1 MPSIEVGG
9 VEKNFFIISNFL
21 SKKFSNISVITLSDL
36 AKKRLSKK
44 INIVKPKI
52 FFSKILGRRL
62 KFIICLLYLLI
73 EIIKNKNSTVF
84 SFQGIVYCIT
94 LCKILST
101 NVIVR
106 SNSSP
111 SGWSKHS
118 IKKFF
123 YKKIYSMA
131 NIIIVNS
138 LAFKKELKYKFN
150 LNSVCIYNPLN
161 KNEILKSSKA
171 KTKFSF
177 FKKNNLNIINIS
189 RFTDQKDHEC
199 LVKSV
204 NILKNKLKIKLLL
217 IGSGPLQ
224 NKIINL
230 TKRFKLTQN
239 IKFINF
245 KKNPFPYIKKSDV
258 LILSSRYEGSPNVLL
273 EAIALNKFVISSSCP
288 TGPSEILDNGKG
300 GMLFPVGNYKTLAKK
315 IESFARNQNKF
326 SKKKKYAKRRLERFN
341 YKNRLNDYFKTI
353 NDYY

>member
-1 MPSIEVGG
+1 MPTIEVGG

-21 SKKFSNISVITLSDL
+21 SKKFSNISVITFSNL
-36 AKKRLSKK
+36 AKKGLSKK
-44 INIVKPKI
+44 INIIKPKI
-52 FFSKILGRRL
+52 YCPKILGRRF
-62 KFIICLLYLLI
+62 KFITCLFYLLI

-84 SFQGIVYCIT
+84 CFQGIVYCIT

-118 IKKFF
+118 IKKIF

-138 LAFKKELKYKFN
+138 LAFKKELKEKFN
-150 LNSVCIYNPLN
+150 LNSICIYNPLN
-161 KNEILKSSKA
+161 KNEILKYSKV
-171 KTKFSF
+171 KTKFPF

-199 LVKSV
+199 LVKSI
-204 NILKNKLKIKLLL
+204 NLLKNKLKIKVLL

-230 TKRFKLTQN
+230 TKKFKLTQN

-273 EAIALNKFVISSSCP
+273 EAIALNKFVISSNCP
-288 TGPSEILDNGKG
+288 TGPGEILDNGKG
-300 GMLFPVGNYKTLAKK
+300 GILFPIGDYKSLAKK
-315 IESFARNQNKF
+315 IELFAKNQNKF
-326 SKKKKYAKRRLERFN
+326 LNKKKYAKRRLERFN

-353 NDYY
+353 NGL